1 MIPNY
6 KDVRSL
12 FGKIVREEAEDQ
24 VDVLCVKAMV
34 DTKEAGNRINA
45 KEEGGVTVV

>member
-1 MIPNY
+1 MTLKY
-6 KDVRSL
+6 KDVQSL
-12 FGKIVREEAEDQ
+12 FGKIVRGEEQ

-45 KEEGGVTVV
+45 KEEEGVTVA